1 VLKRAVGV
9 KLSFLDG
16 TFLVETGK
24 VGRVISALP
33 LRALV
38 SFPTPKC
45 SMLGNIKLLRFT
57 PPWESS

>member
-1 VLKRAVGV
+1 LYFCRHCGVRVLKRAVGV

-33 LRALV
+33 L
-38 SFPTPKC
+38 
-45 SMLGNIKLLRFT
+45 
-57 PPWESS
+57 